1 MWRSLYEIRITIL
14 VENTKYEPI
23 HTTNDWEVHFILPR
37 QVIENEDDIIEY
49 LQH

>member
-1 MWRSLYEIRITIL
+1 MKLELPFWFKIP
-14 VENTKYEPI
+14 KYEPI